1 MSKTQDMSSEKA
13 TTVKISGK
21 TKVRLA
27 AHGVFG
33 ESYED
38 VIIHILDE
46 IDALKTSSKES
57 SDDPIKAPATA

>member
-1 MSKTQDMSSEKA
+1 MSKTQDMSPEKA
-13 TTVKISGK
+13 TTIKISGE

-46 IDALKTSSKES
+46 IDALKTRPKDGSE
-57 SDDPIKAPATA
+57 DPIKAPVTA